1 MLHSHMVFSIV
12 SKLDHYASKSD
23 DESNV
28 SPSSFTSLRTRP
40 SPMFNELLGSS
51 LEPIAT
57 FASTPMH
64 KPMTEIEIL
73 MSQSK
78 SLATIISK

>member
-1 MLHSHMVFSIV
+1 MLHDHMLFSIV
-12 SKLDHYASKSD
+12 SKLDHYASKGD

-28 SPSSFTSLRTRP
+28 NPSSFTYVRPRP
-40 SPMFNELLGSS
+40 SPMFNEMRGSS

-57 FASTPMH
+57 FASTPMD
-64 KPMTEIEIL
+64 KPMTKIEVS

>member
-1 MLHSHMVFSIV
+1 MLFSIV
-12 SKLDHYASKSD
+12 SKLNHYASKGDD
-23 DESNV
+23 DEGNV
-28 SPSSFTSLRTRP
+28 NPSSFTYVRPRP
-40 SPMFNELLGSS
+40 SPMFNEMRGSS

-57 FASTPMH
+57 FASTPTD
-64 KPMTEIEIL
+64 KPMTKIEVS